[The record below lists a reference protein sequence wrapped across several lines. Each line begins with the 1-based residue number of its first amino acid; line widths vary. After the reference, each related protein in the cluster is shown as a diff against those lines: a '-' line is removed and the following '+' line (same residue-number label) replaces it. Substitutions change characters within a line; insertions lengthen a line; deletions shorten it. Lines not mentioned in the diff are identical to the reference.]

1 LTVARMRRMT
11 ARAARPARR
20 GSHPSTAAAD
30 LAGAILS
37 WEGVTARR
45 GEARLGRE
53 SLGRLPRHIRA
64 GELERVLDAFRER
77 YDRAASAV
85 DRRAGVRA

>member
-1 LTVARMRRMT
+1 LTATLSRRP
-11 ARAARPARR
+11 ARAVRPARR
-20 GSHPSTAAAD
+20 GHPSRAASQLAD
-30 LAGAILS
+30 AVLA

-53 SLGRLPRHIRA
+53 PLGRLPRHVRA
-64 GELERVLDAFRER
+64 GELERVVEMFRER
-77 YDRAASAV
+77 YERAANAV

>member
-1 LTVARMRRMT
+1 LTATRTRGPV
-11 ARAARPARR
+11 RAARPARR
-20 GSHPSTAAAD
+20 GHPSQAASQLAD
-30 LAGAILS
+30 AVLA

-53 SLGRLPRHIRA
+53 SLGRLPRHVRA
-64 GELERVLDAFRER
+64 GQLDRVMDTFRER
-77 YDRAASAV
+77 YDRAAVDV

>member
-1 LTVARMRRMT
+1 V
-11 ARAARPARR
+11 
-20 GSHPSTAAAD
+20 
-30 LAGAILS
+30 LA

-53 SLGRLPRHIRA
+53 SLGRLPRHVRA
-64 GELERVLDAFRER
+64 GQLERVLETFRER
-77 YDRAASAV
+77 YDRAAEVV

>member
-1 LTVARMRRMT
+1 MT
-11 ARAARPARR
+11 ADRPNRAKRL
-20 GSHPSTAAAD
+20 AD
-30 LAGAILS
+30 TILS

-53 SLGRLPRHIRA
+53 SLGRLPRRVRA
-64 GELERVLDAFRER
+64 SDLERVIDPFRER
-77 YDRAASAV
+77 YELAAGAI